1 MQKDAPGATGHPNT
15 IILQGQW
22 ESAIVKDESTWLLED
37 GKLVLDIRKRV
48 EGLWKVCCY
57 YTLLFRCGLIF
68 SLQIL
73 IRSGINGD
81 DSLIDPL
88 SRVILGIAAAEN
100 QDHVYALQCY
110 ERSADEGSWHA
121 MRKLA
126 ALFVFPSLVIML
138 ILTHDDDIFA
148 IARRFRFSC
157 VDNQLAARSSFR
169 LI

>member
-1 MQKDAPGATGHPNT
+1 M
-15 IILQGQW
+15 
-22 ESAIVKDESTWLLED
+22 KDESTWSLED

-48 EGLWKVCCY
+48 EGQWKVCCFQ
-57 YTLLFRCGLIF
+57 TLLFRSGLNF

-88 SRVILGIAAAEN
+88 SRVILGIAAAES
-100 QDHVYALQCY
+100 QDHAYALQCY

-126 ALFVFPSLVIML
+126 ALSVFPSPVIKLVR
-138 ILTHDDDIFA
+138 THNDAVSA
-148 IARRFRFSC
+148 IAQRIRC
-157 VDNQLAARSSFR
+157 SFR
-169 LI
+169 AVSTIILLHGTHSN